1 MTAGKPR
8 KDNDTVLSVRN
19 LHVAY
24 NVPRGTVKA
33 VRDVSFDLKRGETLA
48 VIGESGCGKT
58 TLALGLV
65 RLLPR
70 AARIVQGSVVFHDA
84 DGTDIDVLGLNF
96 GGLRRYRW
104 DKCAMVFQSAL
115 NALNPVLR
123 VRSMVMDT
131 AKAHG
136 EHDMKKVEKRALEL
150 FESVRLD
157 AERVYNAYPHELSGG
172 MRQRVLIALGVLLNP
187 QLVIMDEPTTALDVL
202 TQRTVIDV
210 LKRLRDEMGFAL
222 IFISHDLSMAAEL
235 AHRLMT
241 MYAGQIV
248 ELAEVNSAFY
258 APTHPY
264 TLGLLQSA
272 PGLHESRDILSSIP
286 GAPPNLID
294 PPAGCKFRV
303 RCSFATEKCHEDPP
317 LELHAPNQLSACWHW
332 EQAAAARTVYLQDT
346 ASAREAVK
354 AAKAAESANAVIAA
368 STAANIM
375 TERPS

>member
-1 MTAGKPR
+1 MPCPVYMKT
-8 KDNDTVLSVRN
+8 DTVLSVRD
-19 LHVAY
+19 LHVEY
-24 NVPRGTVKA
+24 NAARGKVKA

-65 RLLPR
+65 RLLPK
-70 AARIVQGSVVFHDA
+70 AARITRGSITFHDA
-84 DGTDIDVLGLNF
+84 NGSTTDVLA
-96 GGLRRYRW
+96 LRHNQLRQYRW
-104 DKCAMVFQSAL
+104 GQCAMVFQSAL

-136 EHDMKKVEKRALEL
+136 ERDMKKVEQRALSL

-157 AERVYNAYPHELSGG
+157 PDRVYNAYPHELSGG

-187 QLVIMDEPTTALDVL
+187 QIVIMDEPTTALDVL

-222 IFISHDLSMAAEL
+222 LFISHDLSMAAEL

-248 ELAEVNSAFY
+248 ELGDVNSSFY
-258 APTHPY
+258 RPTHPY

-272 PGLHESRDILSSIP
+272 PGLHGSRATLSSIP
-286 GAPPNLID
+286 GAPPDLINL
-294 PPAGCKFRV
+294 PSGCKFRA
-303 RCSFATEKCHEDPP
+303 RCGFATEICEQDPP
-317 LELHAPNQLSACWHW
+317 LEQHTDTQISACWHW
-332 EQAAAARTVYLQDT
+332 EQSMTGRERYLAETNALREQARRELTQLQAQQT
-346 ASAREAVK
+346 E
-354 AAKAAESANAVIAA
+354 AA
-368 STAANIM
+368 S
-375 TERPS
+375 